1 MSAALAIAD
10 LKKMVNPKKRS
21 DLQRFFKTGPGEY
34 AEGDLFLGV
43 MVPQTR
49 TVAAKYKSLSLIEIR
64 KLTSSQYHEARLCGV
79 IILTLQFKAT
89 TDETIHKKLFNFYI
103 KELKAGNIN
112 NWDLVDVSA
121 PTIGQYLLK
130 TKKPIEFLLT
140 LGRSKS
146 LWQRRA
152 SIIFTFAFF
161 RVGIFEPSL
170 EMADE
175 LLYDEHDLIHKAVGW
190 TLREVGNRD
199 PRLLRSFLQEN
210 AATMPRTALRYSIEK
225 LPAQERKKWLAAKNG

>member
-1 MSAALAIAD
+1 MSAALAVAD
-10 LKKMVNPKKRS
+10 LKKMVNPKKRN

-49 TVAAKYKSLSLIEIR
+49 TVAAKYKDISLAEIG
-64 KLTSSQYHEARLCGV
+64 KLTSSEYHEVRLCGV
-79 IILTLQFKAT
+79 IILTLQFKST
-89 TDETIHKKLFNFYI
+89 SDEKVQKKIFDFYI

-121 PTIGQYLLK
+121 PTIGQYLLNSESP
-130 TKKPIEFLLT
+130 TEFLRKLA
-140 LGRSKS
+140 RSKS

-175 LLYDEHDLIHKAVGW
+175 LLYDKHDLIHKAVGW

-199 PRLLRSFLQEN
+199 PRLLRSYLQAN

-225 LPAQERKKWLAAKNG
+225 LPAQERKKWLAAKTG

>member
-1 MSAALAIAD
+1 MSAAAAIAD
-10 LKKMVNPKKRS
+10 LKKMVNPKKRN

-49 TVAAKYKSLSLIEIR
+49 TVAAEYKSLSLIEIG
-64 KLTSSQYHEARLCGV
+64 KLTSSTYHEVRLCGV
-79 IILTLQFKAT
+79 IILTLQYKAT
-89 TDETIHKKLFNFYI
+89 EDKKTHQKIFNFYI

-121 PTIGQYLLK
+121 PTIGQYLLESDA
-130 TKKPIEFLLT
+130 PIEFLGKLA
-140 LGRSKS
+140 RSKS

-152 SIIFTFAFF
+152 AIIFTFAFF
-161 RVGIFEPSL
+161 RVGVFEPSL

-175 LLYDEHDLIHKAVGW
+175 LLYDDHDLIHKAVGW

-199 PRLLRSFLQEN
+199 PRLLRSFLKVN